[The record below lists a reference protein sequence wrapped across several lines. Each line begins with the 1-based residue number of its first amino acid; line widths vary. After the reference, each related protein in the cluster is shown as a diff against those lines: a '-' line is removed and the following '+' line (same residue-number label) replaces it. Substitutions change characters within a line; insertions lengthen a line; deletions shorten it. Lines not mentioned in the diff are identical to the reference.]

1 MLKSIMIKEL
11 FYNECVTV
19 SKTKHNTLLRILTYT
34 ITCSAS
40 RHTLASCSHL
50 HNDHRKLNII
60 PLAIIIP
67 KKYIKSP

>member
-1 MLKSIMIKEL
+1 MLKFIMIKEL
-11 FYNECVTV
+11 FYNECATV

-50 HNDHRKLNII
+50 HNDHRRLKHYTLQQASPQRNI
-60 PLAIIIP
+60 
-67 KKYIKSP
+67 